1 MPARPDSGLTS
12 RPPREE
18 IVKSLVSRS
27 EARWRKLSDPALF
40 SLLEDALFHE
50 RARLDKQ
57 GDEEGVVSGCLD
69 ALARGLVSDDRAVVT
84 DAGLALVRV
93 WVEEIHGRF
102 SPRAHRLA
110 TTIMP
115 RILTR
120 LISGREGRFV
130 GRSIQQDPRMRIG
143 GDLELVRELASEAT
157 IILVPTHI
165 SNLDSPLIG
174 WALHQAGLPPF
185 VYGAGLNLFSNKVM
199 GWWMSRL
206 GAYTVD
212 RTKRAAAYKAVLKDY
227 SVWCLRTRH
236 HSLFFPGGTRARS
249 GAVESRLKKGLL
261 GTGLSAWQ
269 EMLEEGESA
278 GDVYVVPLTM
288 TFQMV
293 LEASTLIEDHLS
305 ESGKQ
310 RYIISDD
317 EFTEPQTIV
326 SFARRILA
334 LDSAVVMEFGA
345 PLDLLGSPVPGTR
358 AERIAASE
366 RRRGYVCDGDG
377 RVQRDPQRDRVYTDQ
392 LAQSICEAY
401 RRGSRFMVT
410 HVAAAA
416 AWSWLVESAGSDDPF
431 RVLRIPL
438 EGRRMKDADLVQR
451 INSLMEQLREGEAAG
466 LWQYELPSTAYGV
479 LETALDRFS
488 RYHRT
493 HALKREGSLIVVED
507 PKLCLYYR
515 NRLDFVEQT

>member
-1 MPARPDSGLTS
+1 LTH
-12 RPPREE
+12 
-18 IVKSLVSRS
+18 
-27 EARWRKLSDPALF
+27 EAS
-40 SLLEDALFHE
+40 
-50 RARLDKQ
+50 
-57 GDEEGVVSGCLD
+57 V
-69 ALARGLVSDDRAVVT
+69 
-84 DAGLALVRV
+84 
-93 WVEEIHGRF
+93 
-102 SPRAHRLA
+102 
-110 TTIMP
+110 
-115 RILTR
+115 
-120 LISGREGRFV
+120 
-130 GRSIQQDPRMRIG
+130 
-143 GDLELVRELASEAT
+143 
-157 IILVPTHI
+157 ILVPTHI

-261 GTGLSAWQ
+261 GTGLDAWQ
-269 EMLEEGESA
+269 EMIEEGREDC
-278 GDVYVVPLTM
+278 DVYVVPLTM
-288 TFQMV
+288 TFQMA

-310 RYIISDD
+310 RYIITDD
-317 EFTEPQTIV
+317 EFAEPQTIL

-345 PLDLLGSPVPGTR
+345 PLDLLGRVVPADR
-358 AERIAASE
+358 AQRAAASI
-366 RRRGYVCDGDG
+366 RRRGYVCDGEG
-377 RVQRDPQRDRVYTDQ
+377 RVQRDGQRDRVYTDQ
-392 LAQSICEAY
+392 LARSICEAY
-401 RRGSRFMVT
+401 QRGTRFMAT

-416 AWSWLVESAGSDDPF
+416 AWGWLVEVAGHDDPF
-431 RVLRIPL
+431 RVLRVPA
-438 EGRRMKDADLVQR
+438 EGRRLRDAELVKR
-451 INSLMEQLREGEAAG
+451 INKLTLTLREGEAQG
-466 LWQYELPSTAYGV
+466 RWKTELPSTAYGI
-479 LETALDRFS
+479 LETALDRFK

-493 HALKREGSLIVVED
+493 RALNRDGDFIVVED